1 MSSFHNEPDSTN
13 DFVNSILQSNG
24 NDRNDLDIKFD
35 SPTPTTVAQS
45 HSNSLQMEQK
55 LDVIQQ
61 LLTSTVMS
69 MRQLSAQIYS
79 CDSKLSAVLRLQ
91 EQDRKMLEVN
101 VTNVASIQQTIET
114 MTAIPTTASSDSFKA
129 ISAANQSHSTSP
141 DTLQSKS
148 DKVMV
153 VDSSPVADEDVLTR
167 NGSSSTVTTPSESA
181 SMDIPILPSISI
193 SQSSSSTT
201 IAASEVKK
209 TWNDRYSELKQY
221 KAKNGHTKVP
231 QNENGGLGVWVCQ
244 QRSSYKKFK
253 AGKSSSLTNSRV
265 KALDALSF
273 DWSLRKRFTWDER
286 YSQLKKFSEENGGS
300 CNVPFDG
307 QMKGLFGWCENQ
319 RRAMN
324 TGKGLSVEKVE
335 KLNAID
341 FPWVTSNSPW
351 ATSNSPSPSV
361 TDESSFG
368 KLEKFGNE
376 IDI

>member
-1 MSSFHNEPDSTN
+1 M
-13 DFVNSILQSNG
+13 
-24 NDRNDLDIKFD
+24 
-35 SPTPTTVAQS
+35 
-45 HSNSLQMEQK
+45 
-55 LDVIQQ
+55 
-61 LLTSTVMS
+61 
-69 MRQLSAQIYS
+69 
-79 CDSKLSAVLRLQ
+79 
-91 EQDRKMLEVN
+91 
-101 VTNVASIQQTIET
+101 IET
-114 MTAIPTTASSDSFKA
+114 MTAVPTAASSDAFRA
-129 ISAANQSHSTSP
+129 ISAANQIHSTSP

-153 VDSSPVADEDVLTR
+153 VDSSPVANEVVLTS

-181 SMDIPILPSISI
+181 SMDLPILPSISI
-193 SQSSSSTT
+193 SQSSSSTLT
-201 IAASEVKK
+201 STTAASEVKK

-231 QNENGGLGVWVCQ
+231 QNESGGLGVWVCQ

-319 RRAMN
+319 RRAKN
-324 TGKGLSVEKVE
+324 TGKGLSAEKVE
-335 KLNAID
+335 MLNAID
-341 FPWVTSNSPW
+341 FPW
-351 ATSNSPSPSV
+351 
-361 TDESSFG
+361 
-368 KLEKFGNE
+368 KNE

>member
-35 SPTPTTVAQS
+35 SPTPTVAQS
-45 HSNSLQMEQK
+45 HMNPLQMEQR

-114 MTAIPTTASSDSFKA
+114 MTAIPTAASGDTFRA

-153 VDSSPVADEDVLTR
+153 VDSSPVTAEDVLTS

-201 IAASEVKK
+201 ASEVKN

-286 YSQLKKFSEENGGS
+286 YNQLKKFSEENGGS

-341 FPWVTSNSPW
+341 FPWTISI
-351 ATSNSPSPSV
+351 SPSTSALPENKTAV
-361 TDESSFG
+361 
-368 KLEKFGNE
+368 
-376 IDI
+376 